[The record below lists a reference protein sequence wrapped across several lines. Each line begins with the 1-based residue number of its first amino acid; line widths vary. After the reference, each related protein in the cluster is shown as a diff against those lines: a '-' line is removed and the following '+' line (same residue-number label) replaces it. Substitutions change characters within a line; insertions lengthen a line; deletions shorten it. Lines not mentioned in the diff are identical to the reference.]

1 MTRDEAKAALASVGD
16 AMKDQHAG
24 DPVHDARLTQLDGAL
39 ATAGMA
45 VDYLFDHA
53 ENMAAEGA
61 QG

>member
-1 MTRDEAKAALASVGD
+1 MTREEAHQALEKVGEEMHAA
-16 AMKDQHAG
+16 HAG
-24 DPVHDARLTQLDGAL
+24 DPVHDARLVQLDGAL

-53 ENMAAEGA
+53 ENMAAGG